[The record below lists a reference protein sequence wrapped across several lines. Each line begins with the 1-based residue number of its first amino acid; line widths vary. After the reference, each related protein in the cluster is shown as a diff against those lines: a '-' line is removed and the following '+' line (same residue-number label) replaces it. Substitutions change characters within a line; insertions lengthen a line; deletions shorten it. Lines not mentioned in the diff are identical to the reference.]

1 MVLAASRPMVRQV
14 VTPSGWRPSPALEP
28 YVSAF
33 AAYDFTPGPSGHRG
47 LPSTSLVVVLALEQP
62 MEISSLD
69 APGAAAVHLTSASGL
84 HARPVLVG
92 GPRRQC
98 GIWLSLTPAGSR
110 SLLGVPAATLAGQIV
125 DLPTV
130 APHLAELPER
140 LAELGSDLQRLQVT
154 EEVLLR
160 ALARGSGGAVRPD
173 VAAAMPGLTGQVTVE
188 GVARRLGWSR
198 RHLSTAFRNEL
209 GVTPKQYHRI
219 ARFESSKVQL
229 TRSPGAGRRP
239 PLAVVAAGS
248 GYADQAHL
256 SREWKALAGCSPTA
270 WLRAE
275 HPRA

>member
-1 MVLAASRPMVRQV
+1 
-14 VTPSGWRPSPALEP
+14 
-28 YVSAF
+28 
-33 AAYDFTPGPSGHRG
+33 
-47 LPSTSLVVVLALEQP
+47 VVVLALEQP
-62 MEISSLD
+62 MEISWLD

-110 SLLGVPAATLAGQIV
+110 SLLGVPAAALAGQIV

-140 LAELGSDLQRLQVT
+140 LAGAETDLGRLQVT
-154 EEVLLR
+154 EEVLLK
-160 ALARGSGGAVRPD
+160 ALAKESGGAVRPD
-173 VAAAMPGLTGQVTVE
+173 VAAAMPGLAGRVTVE

-209 GVTPKQYHRI
+209 GVTPKQYQRI
-219 ARFESSKVQL
+219 ARFESSKDQL
-229 TRSPGAGRRP
+229 TASPGAGRP
-239 PLAVVAAGS
+239 PLAIVAAGS

-256 SREWKALAGCSPTA
+256 SREWTALAGCSPTA

-275 HPRA
+275 HSRA